1 MSAPAEIDASLL
13 KSLPLP
19 PLGGE
24 SDKDARGRMLVVAG
38 GAEVPGAAILTGVA
52 ALRAGA
58 GKLQLAATA
67 AYAMPLAFA
76 VPESRVIT
84 VTSLPNGDIAASA
97 ADELAP
103 LLRRTDAVVVGP
115 GMMDELCAGELAS
128 RLMAAASGAG
138 FVLDAAAMVGLGP
151 VSAAARSLG
160 GRLILTPHAGEMAAL
175 TGESKDEVQADPLAT
190 ARGLAA
196 SLQAVVVMKGA
207 DSFVVS
213 PDGRAWVHREGVVG
227 LGTSGS
233 GDVLAGVI
241 GGLLARGA
249 APSTAAI
256 WGVFLHGRAGARLT
270 AGVGPLGFLARELLP
285 EIPRALAKVTQ
296 PLPPTPDRD

>member
-1 MSAPAEIDASLL
+1 MSTPTGIDLALL
-13 KSLPLP
+13 RSLPLP
-19 PLGGE
+19 SLAGD

-38 GAEVPGAAILTGVA
+38 GAEVPGAAVLTGVA
-52 ALRAGA
+52 SLRVGA
-58 GKLQLAATA
+58 GKLQMAATA

-76 VPESRVIT
+76 VPDSRVIT
-84 VTSLPNGDIAASA
+84 VAGLPNGDMAASA

-103 LLRRTDAVVVGP
+103 VLRRTDAVVVGP

-128 RLMAAASGAG
+128 RLMAAASGCG
-138 FVLDAAAMVGLGP
+138 FVLDAAAMTGVGS

-175 TGESKDEVQADPLAT
+175 TGKSKDEVQADPLGV
-190 ARGLAA
+190 ARDLAA

-213 PDGRAWVHREGVVG
+213 PDGRAWIHRDGVVG

-241 GGLLARGA
+241 AGLLARGA
-249 APSTAAI
+249 APTTAAI

-270 AGVGPLGFLARELLP
+270 ERVGSLGFLARELP
-285 EIPRALAKVTQ
+285 AEIPRALAEVEG
-296 PLPPTPDRD
+296 

>member
-1 MSAPAEIDASLL
+1 MSAPAEIDAALL
-13 KSLPLP
+13 RNLPLP
-19 PLGGE
+19 RLGGD

-38 GAEVPGAAILTGVA
+38 GGEVPGAAVLTGVA
-52 ALRAGA
+52 ALRVGA
-58 GKLQLAATA
+58 GKLQMAATA
-67 AYAMPLAFA
+67 AYATPLAFA
-76 VPESRVIT
+76 VPEARV
-84 VTSLPNGDIAASA
+84 VSVAALPNGDIAASA

-103 LLRRTDAVVVGP
+103 ALRRTDAVVVGP

-151 VSAAARSLG
+151 VSAAARGLG

-175 TGESKDEVQADPLAT
+175 TGKPKDEVRADPLGA
-190 ARGLAA
+190 ARGLAG

-213 PDGRAWVHREGVVG
+213 PDGRAWVHRQGVVG

-249 APSTAAI
+249 PPATAAV
-256 WGVFLHGRAGARLT
+256 WGVFLHGRAGARLS
-270 AGVGPLGFLARELLP
+270 GRVGPLGFLARELLGELP
-285 EIPRALAKVTQ
+285 GALAEMEG
-296 PLPPTPDRD
+296 PDASFR

>member
-1 MSAPAEIDASLL
+1 MSAPAEIDLALL

-19 PLGGE
+19 RLDGE

-38 GAEVPGAAILTGVA
+38 GAEVPGAAILTGLA

-58 GKLQLAATA
+58 GKLQLAATT
-67 AYAMPLAFA
+67 AYAMPLALA

-84 VTSLPNGDIAASA
+84 VTSLPSGDMAASA

-151 VSAAARSLG
+151 VSAAARALG
-160 GRLILTPHAGEMAAL
+160 GRLILTPHAGEMAAM
-175 TGESKDEVQADPLAT
+175 TGKSKDEVQADPLGT

-213 PDGRAWVHREGVVG
+213 PDGRGWIHRKGVAG

-249 APSTAAI
+249 SPTTAAI
-256 WGVFLHGRAGARLT
+256 WGVFLHGRAGGRLS
-270 AGVGPLGFLARELLP
+270 ASVGTLGFLARELLA
-285 EIPRALAKVTQ
+285 EIPQALMEAES
-296 PLPPTPDRD
+296 